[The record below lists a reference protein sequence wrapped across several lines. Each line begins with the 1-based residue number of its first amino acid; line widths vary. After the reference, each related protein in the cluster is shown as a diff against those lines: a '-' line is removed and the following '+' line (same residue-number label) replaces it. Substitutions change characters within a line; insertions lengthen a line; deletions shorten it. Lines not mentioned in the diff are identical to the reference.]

1 MFDLNATLGLQ
12 NVEADPNTIPD
23 GRYDGKITKSEYVL
37 TKAGKVAH
45 VTTFTVT
52 DGQYK
57 GAQRQK
63 WDNLGENAKDANG
76 NPAEKID
83 EVVAFDPLMSDNNKT
98 WYKKFWAD
106 LGIDTD
112 TVQAKPEML
121 VGKLV
126 TFGVKRNQG
135 YPNINF
141 VELRTEGTVTEM
153 GGSIAAPVSLDAT
166 PNPFAGSEGGLPSF

>member
-12 NVEADPNTIPD
+12 KVEADPNNIPD

-37 TKAGKVAH
+37 TKAGKVSH
-45 VTTFTVT
+45 VTTFTVS

-83 EVVAFDPLMSDNNKT
+83 DVVSFDPLMNDNNKT

-126 TFGVKRNQG
+126 AFGVKRNSG
-135 YPNINF
+135 YANINF

-153 GGSIAAPVSLDAT
+153 NSLAVPQTLGDSS
-166 PNPFAGSEGGLPSF
+166 PNPFAGSEGGMPSF